1 MRLPH
6 RCCGLLV
13 GGHRACNST
22 ADARGVSTGARGGR
36 TRVGG
41 PPEGLRGRHTGR
53 LRGAP
58 CTCQRVQ
65 SGSNRPTRCR
75 LDPYAARAGPRA
87 RPGRPQRPTPLPPR
101 STSWPPSARRRCAGT
116 APSAARA
123 GGPRGGGGRLRGG
136 AQLGAL
142 TPLRPRSTHVGI
154 AARRGWGVRGLTR
167 ELAAVQRLLGRHME
181 RLRDEPVYAFV
192 ACVSRHDACSASL
205 LRRLAPLVLPSL
217 KEPLELDQNLHFR
230 GDDKPRQI
238 GAFFWRNG
246 QGVL

>member
-87 RPGRPQRPTPLPPR
+87 RPGRPQRPTPLPRARRPGRRPVREGGARAPRPVQHVPAVPAGAGVASEGARSWARSHPSAPGARTLESPPGADGGCAGSPGNLLRYSGCLGGTWNGSGMSPYMLSSPAYPDMMPVQPR
-101 STSWPPSARRRCAGT
+101 SSVG
-116 APSAARA
+116 
-123 GGPRGGGGRLRGG
+123 L
-136 AQLGAL
+136 
-142 TPLRPRSTHVGI
+142 PL
-154 AARRGWGVRGLTR
+154 L
-167 ELAAVQRLLGRHME
+167 
-181 RLRDEPVYAFV
+181 
-192 ACVSRHDACSASL
+192 CC
-205 LRRLAPLVLPSL
+205 LP
-217 KEPLELDQNLHFR
+217 
-230 GDDKPRQI
+230 
-238 GAFFWRNG
+238 
-246 QGVL
+246 